1 MTDKGQLVNILKEL
15 RSYIAKEY
23 NLNVDDRSL
32 KGEGPSADTT
42 LPADW
47 QAKLEPISGGPG
59 GEREGDKGAEKKATA
74 AGSQGKDAYLHKEG
88 GEEMLEGTAG
98 VSPKASPPQQTQFMA
113 EDEEEMVAAPE
124 EEMPVEEVME
134 EEGDGDIDDVEKA
147 GMYAMGGDDEVVS
160 LLRDIKGFLENASMA
175 KQSLAAVETVREEMS
190 NLTKSIPGLIS
201 SEVQNGTQAS
211 LKQFGMR
218 PASGDVPKRTPV
230 NKPVEQRR
238 LAKAAAPVAR
248 EPEAVLDTPAAIGVE
263 GDSLVKASTHVNDQ
277 EQFVNGV
284 EQLIEM
290 TDVDDLRGTFRKVNR
305 MREESGE
312 NLSHNLYYFKSN

>member
-1 MTDKGQLVNILKEL
+1 MTDKVQLVNILKEL

-32 KGEGPSADTT
+32 KGEGPSEDST

-88 GEEMLEGTAG
+88 GDEMLEGTAG
-98 VSPKASPPQQTQFMA
+98 SSPVASPPHQMQAM
-113 EDEEEMVAAPE
+113 DEEEVVPDEVGEMPIE
-124 EEMPVEEVME
+124 EEVV
-134 EEGDGDIDDVEKA
+134 EGDEDIDDVEKA
-147 GMYAMGGDDEVVS
+147 GMYAMDGGDEVVS

-175 KQSLAAVETVREEMS
+175 KQSLAAVETVREEMA
-190 NLTKSIPGLIS
+190 NLTKSIPELIN
-201 SEVQNGTQAS
+201 SEVQSGTQAS

-218 PASGDVPKRTPV
+218 PASADVPKRTSV
-230 NKPVEQRR
+230 RKPVEQQRV
-238 LAKAAAPVAR
+238 AKSAAPVAR
-248 EPEAVLDTPAAIGVE
+248 EPVAVLDTPAAIGVE

-290 TDVDDLRGTFRKVNR
+290 SDVDDLRGTFRKVNR

-312 NLSHNLYYFKSN
+312 NLSHNLYYFKNN